1 MLHFAHVSIQ
11 AAIQV
16 NEDFKQ
22 MIKDLGY
29 LSTIGMAMA
38 FSIAM
43 GALLGYY
50 LDKKLGTQ
58 PWLFFVC
65 LGFGIAAAFRNLY
78 IFYKKAKKM

>member
-1 MLHFAHVSIQ
+1 MD
-11 AAIQV
+11 
-16 NEDFKQ
+16 EDFKQ

-38 FSIAM
+38 FSIAL

-50 LDKKLGTQ
+50 LDKKLSTQ

-65 LGFGIAAAFRNLY
+65 LGLGIAAAFRNLY